1 VFELR
6 LRQTLHHIKHRQDKL
21 RDAGNPR
28 RAHHLGRF
36 STLQRLALQV
46 NSQNSR
52 TSINPISSAL
62 ADLKNE
68 PWLLTP
74 GCPASAVSLHGFRV
88 LTPLCLGGGPSCLLL
103 NLVGVSWDGS
113 ATASNQKVQI
123 RSLMRLKNMVNIQFC
138 PTTLGSRWCCPLRTA
153 LTQGCV
159 VHIQPN

>member
-1 VFELR
+1 MLGTR
-6 LRQTLHHIKHRQDKL
+6 
-21 RDAGNPR
+21 A
-28 RAHHLGRF
+28 AHHLGRF

-46 NSQNSR
+46 SSQNSR

-62 ADLKNE
+62 
-68 PWLLTP
+68 P